1 MLRTF
6 FLSSIYTYICELK
19 NRTMKKIIL
28 SLSIILTVIACD
40 QKPEGYTIQ
49 GHLRGD
55 VENGTKVFLR
65 KQGENRQPVE
75 VDTVTVE
82 NGVFTF
88 KGEAGIPELHYI
100 FVDKLQG
107 YTAIVLENGEIE
119 LNAQKDS
126 LGLAEI
132 SGTPQNDF
140 FAGYIKQSQA
150 ISKRAMS
157 IQQDLQKANMSKDEA
172 TIVSLGDEMKDLQEE
187 HKSFELGYIKEHPD
201 ALISVLLLDKAIA
214 SRQVPYEEVQG
225 LYGAIT
231 PEMKETGVA
240 KRILEQIQGLKE
252 KEEKGKSTEVGA
264 KAPDFTAP
272 GVDGQPLA
280 LADMMGKVTLVDFW
294 AAWCRPCRAENPN
307 VVAVFKKYHDKGLS
321 VIGVSLDKKAEDWK
335 KAIKDDGLT
344 WNHVSHVQ
352 YFNDPIAKLYNVDA
366 IPAAFLLDENGI
378 IVAKNL
384 RGAELEEK
392 IAELLN

>member
-1 MLRTF
+1 
-6 FLSSIYTYICELK
+6 
-19 NRTMKKIIL
+19 MKKIII
-28 SLSIILTVIACD
+28 SLSIILTVIACN

-55 VENGTKVFLR
+55 VENGTKVYLR
-65 KQGENRQPVE
+65 KQGENRQPVD

-88 KGEAGIPELHYI
+88 KGEAGVPELHYVFI
-100 FVDKLQG
+100 DKLQG
-107 YTAIVLENGEIE
+107 YAAIVLENGEIE

-132 SGTPQNDF
+132 AGTPQNDF
-140 FAGYIKQSQA
+140 FADYIKQSQK
-150 ISKRAMS
+150 ISKRGMS
-157 IQQDLQKANMSKDEA
+157 IQEDLQKANIAKDEA
-172 TIVSLGDEMKDLQEE
+172 TIASLGDEMKDLQEE
-187 HKSFELGYIKEHPD
+187 YKNFELGYIKEHPN

-225 LYGAIT
+225 LYDAIT
-231 PEMKETGVA
+231 PEIKETSVA
-240 KRILEQIQGLKE
+240 KKISEQLQGLKE
-252 KEEKGKSTEVGA
+252 RGEKGKSTEVGA

-307 VVAVFKKYHDKGLS
+307 VVAVYKKYHDKGLS
-321 VIGVSLDKKAEDWK
+321 VIGVSLDKKTEDWK